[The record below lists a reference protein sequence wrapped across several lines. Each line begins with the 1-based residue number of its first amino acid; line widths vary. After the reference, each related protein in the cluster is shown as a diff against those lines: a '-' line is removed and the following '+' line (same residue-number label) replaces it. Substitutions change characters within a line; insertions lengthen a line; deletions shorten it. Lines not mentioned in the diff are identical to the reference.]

1 MPEDPVVHLR
11 LPVDAFTGKLLNEHG
26 DEVRHPRGFPGID
39 YRTTVVFAVEFLD
52 RELAA
57 DLSWQLAAH
66 PLDAEKSYALSG
78 GCDRNADASPMFLCD
93 ADKVNLPGDWPDG
106 SDPDPALGR
115 LTFRVAID
123 KDRFAAIAGNETL
136 RKFCSMTVTAG
147 SGSAS
152 AVAARIP
159 FRPRKRADES
169 AGGSGGG
176 SGTATTV
183 NGLSGAVVLADS
195 NGNPLLTDNQ
205 TIKIPSGSGGYDG
218 LFPDRNP
225 VAQVPVLDSTLGV
238 CHYLDATFTEIAFAY
253 PVWRLR
259 EIRALVRSVNAA
271 ITGTVI
277 VTPYVDG
284 VARDAVTIN
293 VGATWAEIAIPL
305 VVETGSVVL
314 RRTGGTLAD
323 GSWVTAVFRTIT
335 AMVEL

>member
-66 PLDAEKSYALSG
+66 PLDAERSYALSG
-78 GCDRNADASPMFLCD
+78 GCDRSADASPMFLCD

-176 SGTATTV
+176 SGAATTV
-183 NGLSGAVVLADS
+183 NGLSGIVVLADGD
-195 NGNPLLTDNQ
+195 GNPLPVDGQ
-205 TIKIPSGSGGYDG
+205 TITVETGSRV
-218 LFPDRNP
+218 FPDRNP
-225 VAQVPVLDSTLGV
+225 VAQIPVLDAALGV
-238 CHYLDATFTEIAFAY
+238 CHILVATFTEISLSY
-253 PVWRLR
+253 PVWHLV
-259 EIRALVRSVNAA
+259 EIRALVRSVNGA
-271 ITGTVI
+271 IVGTVI
-277 VTPYVDG
+277 ITPYIDE
-284 VARDAVTIN
+284 VAQTPVTIN
-293 VGATWAEIAIPL
+293 VGATWAAAVIPL
-305 VVETGSVVL
+305 VVETGAVRLV
-314 RRTGGTLAD
+314 RTGGTLAD
-323 GSWVTAVFRTIT
+323 GSWGGAAFRAIT
-335 AMVEL
+335 AMVTI

>member
-66 PLDAEKSYALSG
+66 PLDAERSYALSG

-176 SGTATTV
+176 SGMGTTV
-183 NGLSGAVVLADS
+183 NGLSGAVVLADGD
-195 NGNPLLTDNQ
+195 GNPLPTDNQ
-205 TIKIPSGSGGYDG
+205 KITIETGSRV
-218 LFPDRNP
+218 FPDRNP
-225 VAQVPVLDSTLGV
+225 AAQVPVKDAALGV
-238 CHYLDATFTEIAFAY
+238 CHYLDSTFTIISLAY
-253 PVWRLR
+253 PVWKLR
-259 EIRALVRSVNAA
+259 EIRALVRSVNPA
-271 ITGTVI
+271 ITGTVVI
-277 VTPYVDG
+277 TPEVDG
-284 VARDAVTIN
+284 VARDAVTID
-293 VGATWAEIAIPL
+293 VGATWAEIVIPL

-323 GSWVTAVFRTIT
+323 GSWVTAAFRGIT
-335 AMVEL
+335 AMVER

>member
-57 DLSWQLAAH
+57 DLSWRLAAH
-66 PLDAEKSYALSG
+66 PLDAERSYALSG
-78 GCDRNADASPMFLCD
+78 GCDRSADTSPLFLCD
-93 ADKVNLPGDWPDG
+93 ANKVNLPGDWPDG

-123 KDRFAAIAGNETL
+123 KERFAAIAGNETL
-136 RKFCSMTVTAG
+136 RKSCSMTVTAG

-169 AGGSGGG
+169 AGGNGGE

-183 NGLSGAVVLADS
+183 NGLAGAVVLTDED
-195 NGNPLLTDNQ
+195 GNPLPTDNQ
-205 TIKIPSGSGGYDG
+205 TIAIATGSRV
-218 LFPDRNP
+218 FPIRNP
-225 VAQVPVLDSTLGV
+225 VAQVPVLDATYGV
-238 CHYLDATFTEIAFAY
+238 CHYLDATLTEISFAY
-253 PVWRLR
+253 PVWKLV
-259 EIRALVRSVNAA
+259 EIRALARSANSSV
-271 ITGTVI
+271 TGTVI
-277 VTPYVDG
+277 ITPYIDD
-284 VARDAVTIN
+284 VAQTPVTIN
-293 VGATWAEIAIPL
+293 VGATWAAVTIPL
-305 VVETGSVVL
+305 VVETGSIRLV
-314 RRTGGTLAD
+314 RTGGTLAS
-323 GSWVTAVFRTIT
+323 GSWVGVLLRGIT
-335 AMVEL
+335 AMVAI

>member
-66 PLDAEKSYALSG
+66 PLDAERSYALSG
-78 GCDRNADASPMFLCD
+78 GCDRSADASPMFLCD

-106 SDPDPALGR
+106 SDPDPSLGR

-169 AGGSGGG
+169 AGGSGGE

-183 NGLSGAVVLADS
+183 NGLSGAVVLADGD
-195 NGNPLLTDNQ
+195 GNPLPTNNR
-205 TIKIPSGSGGYDG
+205 TITIETGSRV
-218 LFPDRNP
+218 FPDRNP
-225 VAQVPVLDSTLGV
+225 VAQLPVLDAALGV

-253 PVWRLR
+253 PVWRLI

-271 ITGTVI
+271 ITGTVEI
-277 VTPYVDG
+277 TPYIDD
-284 VARDAVTIN
+284 VAQDAVTIN
-293 VGATWAEIAIPL
+293 VGADWGAVTIPL
-305 VVETGSVVL
+305 VVETGSIRLV
-314 RRTGGTLAD
+314 RTGGTLAD
-323 GSWVTAVFRTIT
+323 GSWVAAAFRGIT
-335 AMVEL
+335 AMVAQ